1 MSLSLYV
8 HIPFCLKRCV
18 YCDFVSGIYD
28 SGKAVDYVTALKKEL
43 RGITNAKPLST
54 LYIGGGTPTALSTDI
69 LSGLIDNIF
78 NHFRFIDNYEA
89 TIEANPGTVDSDKL
103 KIIRSAGINRISIG
117 VQSFNDAELSFLG
130 RIHTRDEAEQA
141 VYLSREAGFNNV
153 GIDLI
158 YGLPGQSI
166 DRWKKTLK
174 EALSLRPEHI
184 SAYELTAE
192 KGTTLDKMLKI
203 TSGANNLKPLDEDK
217 IIDMYNHTI
226 DHLTSS
232 GYIHY
237 EISNFATPGH
247 SCKHNLNYW
256 DRKEYRGTGTGAHS
270 FMEDK
275 RFYNTDSIEH
285 YIEAVSEN
293 RSPVKKYEN
302 ISADRA
308 FSEAIFLGLR
318 KTGGINIESL
328 SRRYNINILS
338 RYNHEIEYLREAGL
352 IEITCSGYSYETN
365 LKLTKKGLILS
376 NEVFARFI

>member
-28 SGKAVDYVTALKKEL
+28 SGKAVDYVTALKKEI

-89 TIEANPGTVDSDKL
+89 TIEANPGTVDSDKM

-117 VQSFNDAELSFLG
+117 VQSFNDEELSFLG

-141 VYLSREAGFNNV
+141 VYLSREAGFKNV

-166 DRWKKTLK
+166 ERWKKTLK
-174 EALSLRPEHI
+174 EAVSLRPEHI
-184 SAYELTAE
+184 STYELTME

-247 SCKHNLNYW
+247 SCKHNLNFW

-285 YIEAVSEN
+285 YIEAVLEN
-293 RSPVKKYEN
+293 RSPVKKHEN

>member
-8 HIPFCLKRCV
+8 HIPFCLKRCI
-18 YCDFVSGIYD
+18 YCDFVSWIYD
-28 SGKAVDYVTALKKEL
+28 PGKATDYVTALKKEI
-43 RGITNAKPLST
+43 RGITNAKSLST
-54 LYIGGGTPTALSTDI
+54 LYIGGGTPTALSTDV

-89 TIEANPGTVDSDKL
+89 TIEANPGTLNSDKL

-117 VQSFNDAELSFLG
+117 VQSFNDEELSFLG
-130 RIHTRDEAEQA
+130 RIHTREETEQA
-141 VYLSREAGFNNV
+141 VYLSREAGFKNV

-184 SAYELTAE
+184 SAYELTVE

-247 SCKHNLNYW
+247 FCRHNLNYW

-270 FMEDK
+270 FMENK
-275 RFYNTDSIEH
+275 RFYNTAGLDH

-293 RSPVKKYEN
+293 RSPVEEHEN

-328 SRRYNINILS
+328 SRRYKINILS
-338 RYNHEIEYLREAGL
+338 RYYYEIEYLREAGL